1 MAKGNTKSKE
11 QKPIEQTLWDAANK
25 LRGKVEPAEY
35 KHVVLSMIFL
45 KYANDRFSEHREQM
59 IANGQEAFLEM
70 MPFYQ
75 KDNVFYIPECARWDF
90 IMKNAKQPDI
100 AIKIDTALHEI
111 EMKNP
116 SLEGALPDNYYSR
129 LHMDP
134 SGLSS
139 LLDLINGI
147 DLQVGGDKDVFGKV
161 YEYCLRQFALKE
173 GKGKGEFYTPRTV
186 VALLC
191 ELIEPYSGIVYD
203 GACGSG
209 GMFVQSMRFVDEHK
223 GNRLEVSIYGQ
234 ELTDTTRR
242 LAKMNLAIRG
252 ISANL
257 GAEAANT
264 FLNDQ
269 HKDLKADFSL
279 ENPPFNQKDW
289 REPNQ
294 LTDDP
299 RWNGYPTPPTSNA
312 NYGWLLNTLSKL
324 SQNGVGVV
332 LLANGALSA
341 DGEEYEIRK
350 QMIENDVVESIIVL
364 PRNMFYTTNISV
376 TIWVLNKNKKSRIE
390 NRPDG
395 TVSYRDRSNEVLF
408 MDLRQMGHPYEK
420 RYIEFNEE
428 DRATIVECFKSWRF
442 EKHNNSYKDIPFF
455 CRSVSK
461 DIIAQ
466 KDYNLSPS
474 KYIELVHLHQ
484 KDGFE
489 YKRLGDYISEIDN
502 RNSKSEVTNLLGV
515 SIEKRFMPSVANII
529 GTDLTTYKIISKNQF
544 ACSLMQVSRDGGVAL
559 ALYKQREPSIM
570 SPAYYLFEVTNKEI
584 FPEYL
589 ELVLMGQEFDRDA
602 SFYAIGGVRGT
613 LTWQEFCDIEI
624 PVPDKPVQQEL
635 ILNKRIF
642 SLKNELSDLLESTE
656 LSKNEL
662 KSKLSSVIDS
672 I

>member
-1 MAKGNTKSKE
+1 MVRIYGILQTNNFYIRKNKVAKKVKAE
-11 QKPIEQTLWDAANK
+11 KPIEQTLWDAANK

-35 KHVVLSMIFL
+35 KHVVLSLIFL
-45 KYANDRFSEHREQM
+45 KYANDRFAAHREQM
-59 IANGQEAFLEM
+59 IANGQQAFLEM
-70 MPFYQ
+70 MPFYT

-90 IMKNAKQPDI
+90 IMENAKQPDI

-116 SLEGALPDNYYSR
+116 ALAGALPDNYYSR

-139 LLDLINGI
+139 LLDLINNLE
-147 DLQVGGDKDVFGKV
+147 LQVGADKDIFGKV

-191 ELIEPYSGIVYD
+191 ELIEPYFGIVYD

-209 GMFVQSMRFVDEHK
+209 GMFVQSMRFVDQHK
-223 GNRLEVSIYGQ
+223 GNRLNVSIYGQ

-289 REPNQ
+289 REDNQ

-324 SQNGVGVV
+324 GTNGVGVV
-332 LLANGALSA
+332 LLANGALSS
-341 DGEEYEIRK
+341 DGVEKEIRK
-350 QMIENDVVESIIVL
+350 QMIENDVVEAIVVL
-364 PRNMFYTTNISV
+364 PRNMFYTTDISV
-376 TIWVLNKNKKSRIE
+376 TAWILNKNKKSRVE
-390 NRPDG
+390 KRPDG
-395 TVSYRDRSNEVLF
+395 DVTFRDRSDEVLF

-420 RYIEFNEE
+420 KYIEFTDEDRAVIVDRFKSWRLDNYATRYEDIPEFCYAAKKSEIAEKDYSLVPSRYIEFINRDESVGYEE
-428 DRATIVECFKSWRF
+428 KM
-442 EKHNNSYKDIPFF
+442 
-455 CRSVSK
+455 
-461 DIIAQ
+461 AQ
-466 KDYNLSPS
+466 LQE
-474 KYIELVHLHQ
+474 EL
-484 KDGFE
+484 KE
-489 YKRLGDYISEIDN
+489 
-502 RNSKSEVTNLLGV
+502 LLTQ
-515 SIEKRFMPSVANII
+515 E
-529 GTDLTTYKIISKNQF
+529 Q
-544 ACSLMQVSRDGGVAL
+544 QSR
-559 ALYKQREPSIM
+559 K
-570 SPAYYLFEVTNKEI
+570 
-584 FPEYL
+584 
-589 ELVLMGQEFDRDA
+589 
-602 SFYAIGGVRGT
+602 
-613 LTWQEFCDIEI
+613 
-624 PVPDKPVQQEL
+624 
-635 ILNKRIF
+635 
-642 SLKNELSDLLESTE
+642 DLLEVMKGLGYAIE
-656 LSKNEL
+656 L
-662 KSKLSSVIDS
+662 
-672 I
+672 

>member
-1 MAKGNTKSKE
+1 MAKKVKE
-11 QKPIEQTLWDAANK
+11 QKPIEQTVWDAANK

-45 KYANDRFSEHREQM
+45 KYANDRFDAHREQM
-59 IANGQEAFLEM
+59 IAAGQQAFLEM
-70 MPFYQ
+70 MPFYE

-111 EMKNP
+111 EMKNKA
-116 SLEGALPDNYYSR
+116 LTGALPDNYYSR

-139 LLDLINGI
+139 LLDLING
-147 DLQVGGDKDVFGKV
+147 LELHVSGDKDVFGRV

-223 GNRLEVSIYGQ
+223 GNRLNVSIYGQ

-289 REPNQ
+289 RESNQ
-294 LTDDP
+294 LNDDP

-324 SQNGVGVV
+324 GQNGVGVV
-332 LLANGALSA
+332 LLANGALSVSG
-341 DGEEYEIRK
+341 DEYEIRK
-350 QMIENDVVESIIVL
+350 RMIENDVVEAIIVL
-364 PRNMFYTTNISV
+364 PNRMFYTTDISV
-376 TIWVLNKNKKSRIE
+376 TIWILNKNKKFRVE
-390 NRPDG
+390 KRPEG
-395 TVSYRDRSNEVLF
+395 NVTLRDRSGEVLF
-408 MDLRQMGHPYEK
+408 MDLRQMGHPFEK
-420 RYIEFNEE
+420 KYIEFNEE
-428 DRATIVECFKSWRF
+428 DRKIVTDKFKAWREDGFVEPYSNRDGFCYSATKTEIVE
-442 EKHNNSYKDIPFF
+442 
-455 CRSVSK
+455 
-461 DIIAQ
+461 
-466 KDYNLSPS
+466 KDYSLVPS
-474 KYIELVHLHQ
+474 RYITFDACE
-484 KDGFE
+484 K
-489 YKRLGDYISEIDN
+489 EIDY
-502 RNSKSEVTNLLGV
+502 
-515 SIEKRFMPSVANII
+515 
-529 GTDLTTYKIISKNQF
+529 D
-544 ACSLMQVSRDGGVAL
+544 SR
-559 ALYKQREPSIM
+559 M
-570 SPAYYLFEVTNKEI
+570 KE
-584 FPEYL
+584 L
-589 ELVLMGQEFDRDA
+589 QAELKVLMNQERESKKA
-602 SFYAIGGVRGT
+602 
-613 LTWQEFCDIEI
+613 LME
-624 PVPDKPVQQEL
+624 
-635 ILNKRIF
+635 
-642 SLKNELSDLLESTE
+642 LLEGLGYGIS
-656 LSKNEL
+656 
-662 KSKLSSVIDS
+662 
-672 I
+672 

>member
-1 MAKGNTKSKE
+1 MATKDNKE

-59 IANGQEAFLEM
+59 MANGQEAFLEM

-116 SLEGALPDNYYSR
+116 ALEGALPDNYYSR

-223 GNRLEVSIYGQ
+223 GNRLAVSIYGQ

-299 RWNGYPTPPTSNA
+299 RWNGYRTPPTSNA
-312 NYGWLLNTLSKL
+312 TLNKSVTK
-324 SQNGVGVV
+324 VV
-332 LLANGALSA
+332 V
-341 DGEEYEIRK
+341 EEYT
-350 QMIENDVVESIIVL
+350 
-364 PRNMFYTTNISV
+364 P
-376 TIWVLNKNKKSRIE
+376 
-390 NRPDG
+390 
-395 TVSYRDRSNEVLF
+395 
-408 MDLRQMGHPYEK
+408 
-420 RYIEFNEE
+420 
-428 DRATIVECFKSWRF
+428 
-442 EKHNNSYKDIPFF
+442 
-455 CRSVSK
+455 
-461 DIIAQ
+461 IA
-466 KDYNLSPS
+466 L
-474 KYIELVHLHQ
+474 
-484 KDGFE
+484 
-489 YKRLGDYISEIDN
+489 
-502 RNSKSEVTNLLGV
+502 
-515 SIEKRFMPSVANII
+515 
-529 GTDLTTYKIISKNQF
+529 
-544 ACSLMQVSRDGGVAL
+544 
-559 ALYKQREPSIM
+559 
-570 SPAYYLFEVTNKEI
+570 
-584 FPEYL
+584 
-589 ELVLMGQEFDRDA
+589 
-602 SFYAIGGVRGT
+602 
-613 LTWQEFCDIEI
+613 
-624 PVPDKPVQQEL
+624 
-635 ILNKRIF
+635 
-642 SLKNELSDLLESTE
+642 
-656 LSKNEL
+656 
-662 KSKLSSVIDS
+662 
-672 I
+672 

>member
-1 MAKGNTKSKE
+1 MAKRKVKPKE
-11 QKPIEQTLWDAANK
+11 QKPIEQILWDAANK

-45 KYANDRFSEHREQM
+45 KYANDRFDAHRKQM
-59 IANGQEAFLEM
+59 KKNGQEAFLEM
-70 MPFYQ
+70 MPFYT
-75 KDNVFYIPECARWDF
+75 KDNVFYIPECARWAY
-90 IMKNAKQPDI
+90 IMKNAKQSDI

-111 EMKNP
+111 ETKNP
-116 SLEGALPDNYYSR
+116 SLAGALPDNYYSR

-139 LLDLINGI
+139 LIDLVNGI
-147 DLQVGGDKDVFGKV
+147 QLQVGGDKDVFGKV

-223 GNRLEVSIYGQ
+223 GNRLNVSIYGQ

-289 REPNQ
+289 REANQ
-294 LTDDP
+294 LNDDP

-324 SQNGVGVV
+324 GQNGVGVV

-341 DGEEYEIRK
+341 GTAGNDEYEIRK
-350 QMIENDVVESIIVL
+350 RLIENDIVESIIIL
-364 PRNMFYTTNISV
+364 PRSMFYTTDISV
-376 TIWVLNKNKKSRIE
+376 TIWMLNKNKHARTEK
-390 NRPDG
+390 RPDG
-395 TVSYRDRSNEVLF
+395 AVTFRDRTDEVLF

-420 RYIEFNEE
+420 KYIEFTDE
-428 DRATIVECFKSWRF
+428 DRAVIVDRFKSWRF
-442 EKHNNSYKDIPFF
+442 EGYPTKYENIPEFCYSAKKSDIVE
-455 CRSVSK
+455 R
-461 DIIAQ
+461 
-466 KDYNLSPS
+466 DYSLVPS
-474 KYIELVHLHQ
+474 RYIEFVNRDESVGYEEKMAQLQGEL
-484 KDGFE
+484 KD
-489 YKRLGDYISEIDN
+489 
-502 RNSKSEVTNLLGV
+502 LL
-515 SIEKRFMPSVANII
+515 IQE
-529 GTDLTTYKIISKNQF
+529 Q
-544 ACSLMQVSRDGGVAL
+544 QSR
-559 ALYKQREPSIM
+559 Q
-570 SPAYYLFEVTNKEI
+570 
-584 FPEYL
+584 
-589 ELVLMGQEFDRDA
+589 
-602 SFYAIGGVRGT
+602 
-613 LTWQEFCDIEI
+613 
-624 PVPDKPVQQEL
+624 
-635 ILNKRIF
+635 
-642 SLKNELSDLLESTE
+642 DLLEVMKGLGYGIE
-656 LSKNEL
+656 L
-662 KSKLSSVIDS
+662 
-672 I
+672 

>member
-1 MAKGNTKSKE
+1 MARGAAKPKE

-45 KYANDRFSEHREQM
+45 KYANDRFDEHRQQM
-59 IANGQEAFLEM
+59 IDNGQQAFLEM
-70 MPFYQ
+70 MPFYT

-116 SLEGALPDNYYSR
+116 ALEGALPDNYYSR

-139 LLDLINGI
+139 LLDLINGLE
-147 DLQVGGDKDVFGKV
+147 LQVGGDKDVFGKV

-223 GNRLEVSIYGQ
+223 GNRLNVSIYGQ

-289 REPNQ
+289 REANQ
-294 LTDDP
+294 LNDDP

-324 SQNGVGVV
+324 GQNGVGVV
-332 LLANGALSA
+332 LLANGALSSGG
-341 DGEEYEIRK
+341 DEYEIRK
-350 QMIENDVVESIIVL
+350 RLIENDVVEAIIVL
-364 PRNMFYTTNISV
+364 PNRMFYTTDISV
-376 TIWVLNKNKKSRIE
+376 TVWILNKNKKARNE
-390 NRPDG
+390 KRPGGDV
-395 TVSYRDRSNEVLF
+395 TFRDRTDEVLF
-408 MDLRQMGHPYEK
+408 MDLRQKGHPYEK
-420 RYIEFNEE
+420 KYIEFTDE
-428 DRATIVECFKSWRF
+428 DRAEIVDCFKSWRF
-442 EKHNNSYKDIPFF
+442 EGYPTKYEDVPEFYCSAKNDEI
-455 CRSVSK
+455 VE
-461 DIIAQ
+461 
-466 KDYNLSPS
+466 KDYSLVPS
-474 KYIELVHLHQ
+474 RYIEFLYNQ
-484 KDGFE
+484 AGDFDYAAE
-489 YKRLGDYISEIDN
+489 MTRLQS
-502 RNSKSEVTNLLGV
+502 
-515 SIEKRFMPSVANII
+515 
-529 GTDLTTYKIISKNQF
+529 
-544 ACSLMQVSRDGGVAL
+544 
-559 ALYKQREPSIM
+559 
-570 SPAYYLFEVTNKEI
+570 
-584 FPEYL
+584 
-589 ELVLMGQEFDRDA
+589 
-602 SFYAIGGVRGT
+602 
-613 LTWQEFCDIEI
+613 
-624 PVPDKPVQQEL
+624 
-635 ILNKRIF
+635 
-642 SLKNELSDLLESTE
+642 
-656 LSKNEL
+656 EL
-662 KSKLSSVIDS
+662 KSLMVEEEKSRLALQEVLEGLGYGIN
-672 I
+672 

>member
-1 MAKGNTKSKE
+1 MARGAAKPKE

-45 KYANDRFSEHREQM
+45 KYANDRFDEHREQM
-59 IANGQEAFLEM
+59 IANGQQAFLEM
-70 MPFYQ
+70 MPFYT
-75 KDNVFYIPECARWDF
+75 KDNVFYIPECARWAF

-139 LLDLINGI
+139 LLDLINGLE
-147 DLQVGGDKDVFGKV
+147 LQVGGDKDIFGKV
-161 YEYCLRQFALKE
+161 YEYCLREFALKE

-223 GNRLEVSIYGQ
+223 GNRLNVSIYGQ

-289 REPNQ
+289 REENQ
-294 LTDDP
+294 LNDDP

-341 DGEEYEIRK
+341 GGDEYEIRRR
-350 QMIENDVVESIIVL
+350 MIENDVIEAIIVL
-364 PRNMFYTTNISV
+364 PNRMFYTTDISV
-376 TIWVLNKNKKSRIE
+376 TIWLLNKNKKSHIE
-390 NRPDG
+390 KRPEGDV
-395 TVSYRDRSNEVLF
+395 TFRDRSNEFLF
-408 MDLRQMGHPYEK
+408 MDLRQMGHPFEK
-420 RYIEFNEE
+420 KYIEFTEE
-428 DRATIVECFKSWRF
+428 DRAIIVDRFKSWRF
-442 EKHNNSYKDIPFF
+442 DGYNTPYEDIPEF
-455 CRSVSK
+455 CYSAKKSE
-461 DIIAQ
+461 IIE
-466 KDYNLSPS
+466 KDYSLVPS
-474 KYIELVHLHQ
+474 RYIEFLYNQAERIDYNV
-484 KDGFE
+484 E
-489 YKRLGDYISEIDN
+489 MKRL
-502 RNSKSEVTNLLGV
+502 
-515 SIEKRFMPSVANII
+515 
-529 GTDLTTYKIISKNQF
+529 Q
-544 ACSLMQVSRDGGVAL
+544 
-559 ALYKQREPSIM
+559 
-570 SPAYYLFEVTNKEI
+570 
-584 FPEYL
+584 
-589 ELVLMGQEFDRDA
+589 
-602 SFYAIGGVRGT
+602 
-613 LTWQEFCDIEI
+613 
-624 PVPDKPVQQEL
+624 
-635 ILNKRIF
+635 
-642 SLKNELSDLLESTE
+642 NELAE
-656 LSKNEL
+656 LMVEEK
-662 KSKLSSVIDS
+662 KSKEELFKVLEGLGYGIN
-672 I
+672 

>member
-1 MAKGNTKSKE
+1 MARRTAKPKE

-45 KYANDRFSEHREQM
+45 KYANDRFDEHRKQM
-59 IANGQEAFLEM
+59 IADGQEAFLEM
-70 MPFYQ
+70 MPFYT
-75 KDNVFYIPECARWDF
+75 KDNVFYIPECARWTY
-90 IMKNAKQPDI
+90 IMENAKQADI

-116 SLEGALPDNYYSR
+116 ALEGALPDNYYSR

-139 LLDLINGI
+139 LLDLINGLE
-147 DLQVGGDKDVFGKV
+147 LQVGGDKDVFGKV

-209 GMFVQSMRFVDEHK
+209 GMFVQSMKFVDEHK
-223 GNRLEVSIYGQ
+223 GNRLNVSIYGQ

-289 REPNQ
+289 REVNQ
-294 LTDDP
+294 LNDDP

-324 SQNGVGVV
+324 GQNGVGVV

-341 DGEEYEIRK
+341 GTAGNDEYEIRK
-350 QMIENDVVESIIVL
+350 RLIENDIVESIIIL
-364 PRNMFYTTNISV
+364 PRNMFYTTDISV
-376 TIWVLNKNKKSRIE
+376 TVWMLNKNKKSRIE
-390 NRPDG
+390 KRPEG
-395 TVSYRDRSNEVLF
+395 NVTFRDRSDEVLF

-420 RYIEFNEE
+420 KYIEFTDE
-428 DRATIVECFKSWRF
+428 DRAAIVDRFKSWRF
-442 EKHNNSYKDIPFF
+442 EGYPTKYENIPEF
-455 CRSVSK
+455 CYSANR
-461 DIIAQ
+461 DEIAE
-466 KDYNLSPS
+466 KDYSLVPS
-474 KYIELVHLHQ
+474 RYIEFVNRDESVGYEEKMAQLQGEL
-484 KDGFE
+484 KD
-489 YKRLGDYISEIDN
+489 
-502 RNSKSEVTNLLGV
+502 LL
-515 SIEKRFMPSVANII
+515 IQE
-529 GTDLTTYKIISKNQF
+529 Q
-544 ACSLMQVSRDGGVAL
+544 QSR
-559 ALYKQREPSIM
+559 Q
-570 SPAYYLFEVTNKEI
+570 
-584 FPEYL
+584 
-589 ELVLMGQEFDRDA
+589 
-602 SFYAIGGVRGT
+602 
-613 LTWQEFCDIEI
+613 
-624 PVPDKPVQQEL
+624 
-635 ILNKRIF
+635 
-642 SLKNELSDLLESTE
+642 DLLEVMKGLGYE
-656 LSKNEL
+656 I
-662 KSKLSSVIDS
+662 KL
-672 I
+672 

>member
-1 MAKGNTKSKE
+1 MARRTAKPKE

-45 KYANDRFSEHREQM
+45 KYANDRFDEHRKQM
-59 IANGQEAFLEM
+59 IADGQEAFLEM
-70 MPFYQ
+70 MPFYT
-75 KDNVFYIPECARWDF
+75 KDNVFYIPECARWSY
-90 IMKNAKQPDI
+90 IMKNAKQADI

-116 SLEGALPDNYYSR
+116 ALEGALPDNYYSR

-139 LLDLINGI
+139 LLDLINGLE
-147 DLQVGGDKDVFGKV
+147 LQVGGDKDVFGKV

-209 GMFVQSMRFVDEHK
+209 GMFVQSMKFVDEHK
-223 GNRLEVSIYGQ
+223 GNRLNVSIYGQ

-289 REPNQ
+289 REANQ
-294 LTDDP
+294 LNDDP

-324 SQNGVGVV
+324 GQNGVGVV

-341 DGEEYEIRK
+341 GTAGNDEYEIRK
-350 QMIENDVVESIIVL
+350 RLIENDIVESIIIL
-364 PRNMFYTTNISV
+364 PRNMFYTTDISV
-376 TIWVLNKNKKSRIE
+376 TVWMLNKNKKSRIE
-390 NRPDG
+390 KRPEG
-395 TVSYRDRSNEVLF
+395 TVTFRDRSDEVLF

-420 RYIEFNEE
+420 KYIEFTEK
-428 DRATIVECFKSWRF
+428 DRAIIVDRFKSWRF
-442 EKHNNSYKDIPFF
+442 EGYPTKYEDIPEF
-455 CRSVSK
+455 CYSANK
-461 DIIAQ
+461 DEIAE
-466 KDYNLSPS
+466 KDYSLVPS
-474 KYIELVHLHQ
+474 RYIEFVNRDESVGYEEKMAQLQ
-484 KDGFE
+484 
-489 YKRLGDYISEIDN
+489 SEL
-502 RNSKSEVTNLLGV
+502 KELL
-515 SIEKRFMPSVANII
+515 IQE
-529 GTDLTTYKIISKNQF
+529 Q
-544 ACSLMQVSRDGGVAL
+544 QSR
-559 ALYKQREPSIM
+559 Q
-570 SPAYYLFEVTNKEI
+570 
-584 FPEYL
+584 
-589 ELVLMGQEFDRDA
+589 
-602 SFYAIGGVRGT
+602 
-613 LTWQEFCDIEI
+613 
-624 PVPDKPVQQEL
+624 
-635 ILNKRIF
+635 
-642 SLKNELSDLLESTE
+642 DLLEVMKGLGYGIE
-656 LSKNEL
+656 L
-662 KSKLSSVIDS
+662 
-672 I
+672 

>member
-1 MAKGNTKSKE
+1 MATKTNNKE

-59 IANGQEAFLEM
+59 KENGQDAFLEM

-111 EMKNP
+111 ELKNP
-116 SLEGALPDNYYSR
+116 ALEGALPDNYYSR

-147 DLQVGGDKDVFGKV
+147 DLQVGSDKDIFGKV

-223 GNRLEVSIYGQ
+223 GNRLAVSIYGQ

-269 HKDLKADFSL
+269 HKDLKADYSL

-294 LTDDP
+294 LNDDP

-324 SQNGVGVV
+324 NQNGVGVV
-332 LLANGALSA
+332 LLANGALSVGTEGN
-341 DGEEYEIRK
+341 DEYEIRK
-350 QMIENDVVESIIVL
+350 RLIENDVVESIILL
-364 PRNMFYTTNISV
+364 PQNMFYTTNISV
-376 TIWVLNKNKKSRIE
+376 TIWVLNKNKSSRTE
-390 NRPDG
+390 KRPEGD
-395 TVSYRDRSNEVLF
+395 VLYRDRRGEFLF
-408 MDLRQMGHPYEK
+408 MDLRQLGHPYEK
-420 RYIEFNEE
+420 KYLEFTEEDRAIIVDRFKSWRLDNYKTHYENVPEFCYSATKDEIIANDYCLVPSRYIEFVMKSDNENYE
-428 DRATIVECFKSWRF
+428 
-442 EKHNNSYKDIPFF
+442 EKM
-455 CRSVSK
+455 
-461 DIIAQ
+461 
-466 KDYNLSPS
+466 
-474 KYIELVHLHQ
+474 
-484 KDGFE
+484 
-489 YKRLGDYISEIDN
+489 KRL
-502 RNSKSEVTNLLGV
+502 
-515 SIEKRFMPSVANII
+515 
-529 GTDLTTYKIISKNQF
+529 Q
-544 ACSLMQVSRDGGVAL
+544 
-559 ALYKQREPSIM
+559 
-570 SPAYYLFEVTNKEI
+570 
-584 FPEYL
+584 
-589 ELVLMGQEFDRDA
+589 
-602 SFYAIGGVRGT
+602 
-613 LTWQEFCDIEI
+613 
-624 PVPDKPVQQEL
+624 
-635 ILNKRIF
+635 
-642 SLKNELSDLLESTE
+642 SDLVE
-656 LSKNEL
+656 LL
-662 KSKLSSVIDS
+662 KEEEKTRAGLIEVMEGLGYGIK
-672 I
+672 

>member
-1 MAKGNTKSKE
+1 MAKGNSKAKE

-59 IANGQEAFLEM
+59 ITNGQEAFLEM

-116 SLEGALPDNYYSR
+116 ALEGALPDNYYSR

-223 GNRLEVSIYGQ
+223 GNRLAVSIYGQ

-289 REPNQ
+289 REANQ
-294 LTDDP
+294 LVDDP

-324 SQNGVGVV
+324 NQNGVGVV

-341 DGEEYEIRK
+341 GTEGNDEYEIRK
-350 QMIENDVVESIIVL
+350 RLVENDLVEAIIIL
-364 PRNMFYTTNISV
+364 PRNMFYTTDISV
-376 TIWVLNKNKKSRIE
+376 TVWMLNKNKHARNEK
-390 NRPDG
+390 RPDG
-395 TVSYRDRSNEVLF
+395 EVRFRERSDEVLF

-420 RYIEFNEE
+420 KYIEFTEEDRSVIVDLFKSWRMDGYSIAYEDIPEFCYSANKSEIVEKNYSLVPSRYIEFINKDESVGYEE
-428 DRATIVECFKSWRF
+428 KMSQLQCELQDLLIQEGKS
-442 EKHNNSYKDIPFF
+442 
-455 CRSVSK
+455 
-461 DIIAQ
+461 
-466 KDYNLSPS
+466 
-474 KYIELVHLHQ
+474 
-484 KDGFE
+484 
-489 YKRLGDYISEIDN
+489 
-502 RNSKSEVTNLLGV
+502 
-515 SIEKRFMPSVANII
+515 
-529 GTDLTTYKIISKNQF
+529 
-544 ACSLMQVSRDGGVAL
+544 
-559 ALYKQREPSIM
+559 KQ
-570 SPAYYLFEVTNKEI
+570 
-584 FPEYL
+584 
-589 ELVLMGQEFDRDA
+589 
-602 SFYAIGGVRGT
+602 
-613 LTWQEFCDIEI
+613 
-624 PVPDKPVQQEL
+624 
-635 ILNKRIF
+635 
-642 SLKNELSDLLESTE
+642 DLLEVMKGLGYEIT
-656 LSKNEL
+656 
-662 KSKLSSVIDS
+662 I
-672 I
+672 

>member
-1 MAKGNTKSKE
+1 MARKSIKAKE
-11 QKPIEQTLWDAANK
+11 QKPIEVTLWDAANK

-45 KYANDRFSEHREQM
+45 KYANDRFDEHRAQM
-59 IANGQEAFLEM
+59 IENGQQAFLEM
-70 MPFYQ
+70 MPFYT
-75 KDNVFYIPECARWDF
+75 KDNVFYIPECARWAY
-90 IMKNAKQPDI
+90 IMENAKQPDI

-116 SLEGALPDNYYSR
+116 ALEGALPDNYYSR

-139 LLDLINGI
+139 LLDLINGLE
-147 DLQVGGDKDVFGKV
+147 LQVGGDKDIFGKV

-209 GMFVQSMRFVDEHK
+209 GMFVQSMRFVDAHG
-223 GNRLEVSIYGQ
+223 GNRLGVSVYGQ

-294 LTDDP
+294 LNDDP

-324 SQNGVGVV
+324 GQNGVGVV

-341 DGEEYEIRK
+341 GTDGNDEYEIRK
-350 QMIENDVVESIIVL
+350 RLIENDRIEAIVIL
-364 PRNMFYTTNISV
+364 PRNMFYTTDISV
-376 TIWVLNKNKKSRIE
+376 TAWILNKNKKSRVE
-390 NRPDG
+390 KRPG
-395 TVSYRDRSNEVLF
+395 GNVTFRDRSNEVLF
-408 MDLRQMGHPYEK
+408 MDLRQIGHPYEK
-420 RYIEFNEE
+420 KYIEFTEE
-428 DRATIVECFKSWRF
+428 DRAIIVDQFKSWRF
-442 EKHNNSYKDIPFF
+442 EGYEKSYEDVPEF
-455 CRSVSK
+455 CYAAKKSEIVK
-461 DIIAQ
+461 
-466 KDYNLSPS
+466 KDYNLVPS
-474 KYIELVHLHQ
+474 RYIEFVNRDESAGYDERMSQ
-484 KDGFE
+484 
-489 YKRLGDYISEIDN
+489 IQSELKTLLIQEQQ
-502 RNSKSEVTNLLGV
+502 SKH
-515 SIEKRFMPSVANII
+515 
-529 GTDLTTYKIISKNQF
+529 
-544 ACSLMQVSRDGGVAL
+544 
-559 ALYKQREPSIM
+559 
-570 SPAYYLFEVTNKEI
+570 
-584 FPEYL
+584 
-589 ELVLMGQEFDRDA
+589 
-602 SFYAIGGVRGT
+602 
-613 LTWQEFCDIEI
+613 
-624 PVPDKPVQQEL
+624 
-635 ILNKRIF
+635 
-642 SLKNELSDLLESTE
+642 DLLEVMKGLGYEIE
-656 LSKNEL
+656 L
-662 KSKLSSVIDS
+662 
-672 I
+672 

>member
-1 MAKGNTKSKE
+1 MAKGSNKNIE

-116 SLEGALPDNYYSR
+116 ALEGALPDNYYSR

-223 GNRLEVSIYGQ
+223 GNRLAVSIYGQ

-294 LTDDP
+294 LVDDP

-341 DGEEYEIRK
+341 SGDEYEIRK
-350 QMIENDVVESIIVL
+350 RMVENDVVEAIVIL
-364 PRNMFYTTNISV
+364 PRNMFYTTDISV
-376 TIWVLNKNKKSRIE
+376 TAWILNKNKHSRTE
-390 NRPDG
+390 KRPEG
-395 TVSYRDRSNEVLF
+395 SINYRERSGEILF

-420 RYIEFNEE
+420 KYIEFTEDDRKCVVDTFKSWRLNGFTTKYSNIPEFCYSANTIEIVEKDYSLVPSRYIEFVNRDDSVGHEE
-428 DRATIVECFKSWRF
+428 KMAQLQTEL
-442 EKHNNSYKDIPFF
+442 KDLLIQEEQ
-455 CRSVSK
+455 SK
-461 DIIAQ
+461 
-466 KDYNLSPS
+466 
-474 KYIELVHLHQ
+474 
-484 KDGFE
+484 
-489 YKRLGDYISEIDN
+489 
-502 RNSKSEVTNLLGV
+502 
-515 SIEKRFMPSVANII
+515 
-529 GTDLTTYKIISKNQF
+529 
-544 ACSLMQVSRDGGVAL
+544 
-559 ALYKQREPSIM
+559 
-570 SPAYYLFEVTNKEI
+570 
-584 FPEYL
+584 
-589 ELVLMGQEFDRDA
+589 
-602 SFYAIGGVRGT
+602 
-613 LTWQEFCDIEI
+613 
-624 PVPDKPVQQEL
+624 QEL
-635 ILNKRIF
+635 IDV
-642 SLKNELSDLLESTE
+642 LKGLGYEI
-656 LSKNEL
+656 
-662 KSKLSSVIDS
+662 KL
-672 I
+672 